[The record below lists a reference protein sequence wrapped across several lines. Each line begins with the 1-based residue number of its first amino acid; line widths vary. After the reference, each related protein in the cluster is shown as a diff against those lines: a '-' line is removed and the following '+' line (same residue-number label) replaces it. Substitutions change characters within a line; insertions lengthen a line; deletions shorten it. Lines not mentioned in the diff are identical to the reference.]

1 MTTNTICK
9 VYIICRTHTVFY
21 GCKYVA
27 FARILCWVKSP
38 RIIMR
43 EASLCS
49 RWGQMR
55 RTTARHYT
63 ESEPPWHSA
72 RSWDASI
79 SLRDSG
85 SPVEEEAERGWA
97 PEGMEGTKKI
107 RPSES
112 IISTHYDSRDWGSLC
127 GAWMTPP
134 RMGFQHWEGKWTH
147 SLAPNSEAFSDW

>member
-55 RTTARHYT
+55 RATARHYT

-112 IISTHYDSRDWGSLC
+112 IISLWLPRLRQPVRGLDDS
-127 GAWMTPP
+127 TPDGVPALRGEMDTFP
-134 RMGFQHWEGKWTH
+134 R
-147 SLAPNSEAFSDW
+147 P